1 MTFALYMLRPLYPTC
16 DPPAWTA
23 ELLAIVLIGGPQ
35 YRDSFE
41 NIFEGNFRNF
51 YQASV
56 GFYSGLFAYQGWTYL
71 NFITEELIN
80 PKSNKARHRPSS
92 VIETSS
98 SNTFCWYQL
107 DQILVYTTVK

>member
-1 MTFALYMLRPLYPTC
+1 MWCGMGAYIY
-16 DPPAWTA
+16 A
-23 ELLAIVLIGGPQ
+23 ELGTMITKSGGDYAYMMAAFGGPQ

-41 NIFEGNFRNF
+41 DIFEGNFRNF

-80 PKSNKARHRPSS
+80 PKKFAY
-92 VIETSS
+92 
-98 SNTFCWYQL
+98 F
-107 DQILVYTTVK
+107 